1 MGDDVFRVLLR
12 MRIHPGLEGGFEETW
27 AKVGTA
33 VTGHPA
39 NLGQWL
45 SRSAEEPG
53 VYYVMS
59 DWVNEREFRAFE
71 SSDAHLAHREKL
83 HPFRSGGEMT
93 TMRVRYAF
101 AGAGSPAS

>member
-1 MGDDVFRVLLR
+1 
-12 MRIHPGLEGGFEETW
+12 
-27 AKVGTA
+27 
-33 VTGHPA
+33 
-39 NLGQWL
+39 
-45 SRSAEEPG
+45 
-53 VYYVMS
+53 MS